1 MKKKVLRKGTGE
13 RMGREEKKWNNP
25 KKSLRRSRSA
35 VKGTGKMGR
44 REKGVQEASKIS
56 WRVSLE
62 TVRHNRNAETPVGPG
77 VCRG

>member
-1 MKKKVLRKGTGE
+1 
-13 RMGREEKKWNNP
+13 MGREEKKGNNP

-62 TVRHNRNAETPVGPG
+62 TVRKNRNAENPRRTGG
-77 VCRG
+77 SQRTIARDLFSLIFQ